1 MYHILGEKDEQKF
14 FLPHNGNTMSS
25 MAEGIFDKDANGIG
39 PKAFIIPIEL
49 EFEEWQKSE
58 PRYFNIR
65 IVDLED
71 LRVQQKY
78 WSRDSRLW
86 WELGGKEVQ
95 LRTAYRPTGL
105 LFIDIVA
112 TPISGNH
119 GTKAD
124 QTNNAL
130 SKATLG
136 KSWSVLR
143 ESTLNG
149 FGGEDGP
156 TMVIICCRVQPLKKM
171 SRRKRKWTL

>member
-1 MYHILGEKDEQKF
+1 MVGAGWQR
-14 FLPHNGNTMSS
+14 GTT
-25 MAEGIFDKDANGIG
+25 AN
-39 PKAFIIPIEL
+39 
-49 EFEEWQKSE
+49 
-58 PRYFNIR
+58 
-65 IVDLED
+65 
-71 LRVQQKY
+71 
-78 WSRDSRLW
+78 RLS
-86 WELGGKEVQ
+86 
-95 LRTAYRPTGL
+95 AYGSVIY
-105 LFIDIVA
+105 IDIVA